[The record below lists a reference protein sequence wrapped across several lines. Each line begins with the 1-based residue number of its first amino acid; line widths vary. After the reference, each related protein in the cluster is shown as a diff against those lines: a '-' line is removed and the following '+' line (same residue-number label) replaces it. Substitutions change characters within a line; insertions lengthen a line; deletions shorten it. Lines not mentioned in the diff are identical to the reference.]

1 MRDAYKSQD
10 ESKEVEYVSRGHAQK
25 TLPAGTTYSVLR
37 CQQLVV
43 LWNLSK
49 QMSMTSFRIVF
60 AICNTL

>member
-25 TLPAGTTYSVLR
+25 ILPAGTTYSVLR

-43 LWNLSK
+43 L
-49 QMSMTSFRIVF
+49 
-60 AICNTL
+60 